1 MPDARYSY
9 SNDERKLIKLSMNQI
24 TDFNIK
30 DKRVFI
36 RADLNVPMHSGK
48 ISSRNRIQAS
58 LPTIKY
64 AIRSGAKVMITS
76 HLGRPQEG
84 YFKKEDSLAPIADY
98 LSKILDKDI
107 PLIRDWTT
115 KDFIVESGE
124 MVVLENCRFNVGEN
138 NNDVKLSKVYAN
150 LTDIFVMDAF
160 GTAHRRQ
167 ASTYGIAE
175 FCPQV
180 CAGMLFASELEAL
193 DKVMSSPQFPMVA
206 IVGGSKVSTKLK
218 ILDSLSDKVDQ
229 LILGGGIANTFLK
242 AQGYNI
248 GMSLCEDD
256 FIPLA
261 KKIIEKLK
269 SRGASLPV
277 VTDVVCGKKFDE
289 NELAIVKSIKDLD
302 SDDMILDLGPSTMIS
317 ITEKIKQAKTIL
329 WNGPIGVFEFKQ
341 FAAGT
346 KTLAHAVANSPAFS
360 LAGGGDTIAA
370 IEAYGMEKNISY
382 VSTAG
387 GAFLEFIEG
396 KKLPAIEILE
406 RRES

>member
-1 MPDARYSY
+1 
-9 SNDERKLIKLSMNQI
+9 MNQI

-30 DKRVFI
+30 DKRIFI
-36 RADLNVPMHSGK
+36 RADLNVPMHSGN
-48 ISSRNRIQAS
+48 ISSKNRIQAS

-64 AIRSGAKVMITS
+64 ALESGAKVMITS

-84 YFKKEDSLAPIADY
+84 HFNQEDSLAPIADY
-98 LSKILDKDI
+98 LSQILNKAI
-107 PLIRDWTT
+107 PLIKDWTI
-115 KDFIVESGE
+115 KDFIVKSGE
-124 MVVLENCRFNVGEN
+124 MVVLENCRFNVGES
-138 NNDVKLSKVYAN
+138 NNDIKLSKLYAN
-150 LTDIFVMDAF
+150 LADIFVMDAF
-160 GTAHRRQ
+160 GTAHRKQ

-180 CAGMLFASELEAL
+180 CAGKLFISELQAL
-193 DKVMSSPQFPMVA
+193 DKVMSFPKFPMVA
-206 IVGGSKVSTKLK
+206 IVGGSKVSTKLT

-256 FIPLA
+256 FIPSA
-261 KKIIEKLK
+261 KNIIEKLE

-289 NELAIVKSIKDLD
+289 HELAVVKSIKDLD
-302 SDDMILDLGPSTMIS
+302 SDDMIFDLGPITMTS
-317 ITEKIKQAKTIL
+317 ITEKIKQANTIL

-341 FAAGT
+341 FSAGT
-346 KTLAHAVANSPAFS
+346 KALAHAVANSSAFS

-370 IEAYGMEKNISY
+370 IESYGMKKNISY

-387 GAFLEFIEG
+387 GAFLEYVEG

-406 RRES
+406 RRAS

>member
-1 MPDARYSY
+1 
-9 SNDERKLIKLSMNQI
+9 MNQI

-36 RADLNVPMHSGK
+36 RADLNVPMHSGN
-48 ISSRNRIQAS
+48 ISSKNRIQAS

-64 AIRSGAKVMITS
+64 ALESGAKVMVTS

-84 YFKKEDSLAPIADY
+84 HINQEDSLAPIADY
-98 LSKILDKDI
+98 LSQILNKAI
-107 PLIRDWTT
+107 PLIKDWTI
-115 KDFIVESGE
+115 KEFIVKSGE
-124 MVVLENCRFNVGEN
+124 MVVLENCRFNVGEK
-138 NNDVKLSKVYAN
+138 NNDIELSKLYAN

-160 GTAHRRQ
+160 GTAHRKQ

-180 CAGMLFASELEAL
+180 CAGKLFARELQAL
-193 DKVMSSPQFPMVA
+193 DKVMSSPKFPMLA
-206 IVGGSKVSTKLK
+206 IVGGSKVSTKLT

-248 GMSLCEDD
+248 GMSLCEDQ
-256 FIPLA
+256 FIPSA
-261 KKIIEKLK
+261 KKIIEKLE

-289 NELAIVKSIKDLD
+289 HELAVVKSIKDLD
-302 SDDMILDLGPSTMIS
+302 SDDMIFDLGPITMTS
-317 ITEKIKQAKTIL
+317 ITEKIKQANTIL

-346 KTLAHAVANSPAFS
+346 KALAHAVANSSAFS

-370 IEAYGMEKNISY
+370 IEAYGMEKKISY

-387 GAFLEFIEG
+387 GAFLEYVEG

-406 RRES
+406 RRAS

>member
-1 MPDARYSY
+1 
-9 SNDERKLIKLSMNQI
+9 MNQI

-36 RADLNVPMHSGK
+36 RADLNVPMHSGN
-48 ISSRNRIQAS
+48 ISSKNRIQAS

-64 AIRSGAKVMITS
+64 ALESGAKVMVTS

-84 YFKKEDSLAPIADY
+84 HFNQEDSLAPIADY
-98 LSKILDKDI
+98 LSQILNKAI
-107 PLIRDWTT
+107 PLIKDWTI
-115 KDFIVESGE
+115 KEFIVKSGE
-124 MVVLENCRFNVGEN
+124 MVVLENCRFNVGEK
-138 NNDVKLSKVYAN
+138 NNDIELSKLYAN

-160 GTAHRRQ
+160 GTAHRKQ

-180 CAGMLFASELEAL
+180 CAGKLFARELQAL
-193 DKVMSSPQFPMVA
+193 DKVMSSPKFPMLA

-248 GMSLCEDD
+248 GMSLCEDQ
-256 FIPLA
+256 FIPSA
-261 KKIIEKLK
+261 KKIIEKLE

-289 NELAIVKSIKDLD
+289 HELAVVKSIKDLD
-302 SDDMILDLGPSTMIS
+302 SDDMIFDLGPITMTS
-317 ITEKIKQAKTIL
+317 ITEKIKQANTIL
-329 WNGPIGVFEFKQ
+329 WNGPIGVFELEQ

-346 KTLAHAVANSPAFS
+346 KALVHAVANSSAFS

-387 GAFLEFIEG
+387 GAFLEYVEG

-406 RRES
+406 RRAS

>member
-1 MPDARYSY
+1 
-9 SNDERKLIKLSMNQI
+9 MNQI

-36 RADLNVPMHSGK
+36 RADLNVPMHSGN
-48 ISSRNRIQAS
+48 ISSKNRIQAS

-64 AIRSGAKVMITS
+64 ALESGAKVMITS

-84 YFKKEDSLAPIADY
+84 HFNQEDSLAPIADY
-98 LSKILDKDI
+98 LSQILNKAI
-107 PLIRDWTT
+107 PLIKDWTI
-115 KDFIVESGE
+115 KDFIVKSGE
-124 MVVLENCRFNVGEN
+124 MVVLENCRFNVGES
-138 NNDVKLSKVYAN
+138 NNDIKLSKLYAN
-150 LTDIFVMDAF
+150 LADIFVMDAF
-160 GTAHRRQ
+160 GTAHRKQ

-180 CAGMLFASELEAL
+180 CAGKLFISELQAL
-193 DKVMSSPQFPMVA
+193 DKVMSSPKFPMLA
-206 IVGGSKVSTKLK
+206 IVGGSKVSTKLT

-248 GMSLCEDD
+248 GMSLCEDK
-256 FIPLA
+256 FIPSA
-261 KKIIEKLK
+261 KKIIEKLE

-289 NELAIVKSIKDLD
+289 HELAVVKSIKDLD
-302 SDDMILDLGPSTMIS
+302 SDDMIFDLGPITMTS
-317 ITEKIKQAKTIL
+317 ITEKIKQANTIL

-341 FAAGT
+341 FSAGT
-346 KTLAHAVANSPAFS
+346 KALAHAVANSSAFS

-387 GAFLEFIEG
+387 GAFLEYVEG

-406 RRES
+406 RRAS

>member
-1 MPDARYSY
+1 
-9 SNDERKLIKLSMNQI
+9 MNQI

-36 RADLNVPMHSGK
+36 RADLNVPMHSGN
-48 ISSRNRIQAS
+48 ISSKNRIQAS

-64 AIRSGAKVMITS
+64 ALESGAKVMVTS

-84 YFKKEDSLAPIADY
+84 HINQEDSLAPIADY
-98 LSKILDKDI
+98 LSQILNKAI
-107 PLIRDWTT
+107 PLIKDWTI
-115 KDFIVESGE
+115 KEFIVKSGE
-124 MVVLENCRFNVGEN
+124 MVVLENCRFNVGEK
-138 NNDVKLSKVYAN
+138 NNDIELSKLYAN

-160 GTAHRRQ
+160 GTAHRKQ

-180 CAGMLFASELEAL
+180 CAGKLFARELQAL
-193 DKVMSSPQFPMVA
+193 DKVMSSPKFPMLA
-206 IVGGSKVSTKLK
+206 IVGGSKVSTKLT

-248 GMSLCEDD
+248 GMSLCEDK
-256 FIPLA
+256 FIPSA
-261 KKIIEKLK
+261 KKIIEKLE

-289 NELAIVKSIKDLD
+289 HELAVVKSIKDLD
-302 SDDMILDLGPSTMIS
+302 SDDMILDLGPITMKS
-317 ITEKIKQAKTIL
+317 ITEKIKQANTIL
-329 WNGPIGVFEFKQ
+329 WNGPIGVFELEQ

-346 KTLAHAVANSPAFS
+346 KALVHAVANSSAFS

-387 GAFLEFIEG
+387 GAFLEYVEG

-406 RRES
+406 RRAS

>member
-1 MPDARYSY
+1 
-9 SNDERKLIKLSMNQI
+9 MNQI

-36 RADLNVPMHSGK
+36 RADLNVPMHSGN
-48 ISSRNRIQAS
+48 ISSKNRIQAS

-64 AIRSGAKVMITS
+64 ALESGAKVMITS

-84 YFKKEDSLAPIADY
+84 HFNQEDSLAPIADY
-98 LSKILDKDI
+98 LSQILNKAI
-107 PLIRDWTT
+107 PLIKDWTI
-115 KDFIVESGE
+115 KDFIVKSGE

-138 NNDVKLSKVYAN
+138 NNDIELSKLYAN
-150 LTDIFVMDAF
+150 LADIFVMDAF
-160 GTAHRRQ
+160 GTAHRKQ

-180 CAGMLFASELEAL
+180 CAGKLFISELQAL
-193 DKVMSSPQFPMVA
+193 DKVMSSPKFPTVA
-206 IVGGSKVSTKLK
+206 IVGGSKVSTKLT

-256 FIPLA
+256 FIPSA
-261 KKIIEKLK
+261 KNIIEKLE

-289 NELAIVKSIKDLD
+289 HELAVVKSIKDLD
-302 SDDMILDLGPSTMIS
+302 SDDMILDLGPITMKS
-317 ITEKIKQAKTIL
+317 ITEKIKQANTIL

-341 FAAGT
+341 FSTGT
-346 KTLAHAVANSPAFS
+346 KALAHAVANSSAFS

-370 IEAYGMEKNISY
+370 IESYGMKKNISY

-387 GAFLEFIEG
+387 GAFLEYVEG

-406 RRES
+406 RRAS

>member
-1 MPDARYSY
+1 
-9 SNDERKLIKLSMNQI
+9 MNQI

-36 RADLNVPMHSGK
+36 RADLNVPMHSGN
-48 ISSRNRIQAS
+48 ISSKNRIQAS

-64 AIRSGAKVMITS
+64 ALESGAKVMVTS

-84 YFKKEDSLAPIADY
+84 HINQEDSLAPIADY
-98 LSKILDKDI
+98 LSQILNKAI
-107 PLIRDWTT
+107 PLIKDWTI
-115 KDFIVESGE
+115 KDFTVKSGE

-138 NNDVKLSKVYAN
+138 NNDIELSKLYAK
-150 LTDIFVMDAF
+150 LADIFVMDAF
-160 GTAHRRQ
+160 GTAHRKQ

-180 CAGMLFASELEAL
+180 CAGKLFASELQAL
-193 DKVMSSPQFPMVA
+193 DKVMSSPKFPMVA
-206 IVGGSKVSTKLK
+206 IVGGSKVSTKLT

-248 GMSLCEDD
+248 GMSLCEDQ
-256 FIPLA
+256 FIPSA
-261 KKIIEKLK
+261 KKIIEKLE

-289 NELAIVKSIKDLD
+289 HELAVVKSIKDLD
-302 SDDMILDLGPSTMIS
+302 SDDMIFDLGPITMTS
-317 ITEKIKQAKTIL
+317 ITEKIKQANTIL
-329 WNGPIGVFEFKQ
+329 WNGPIGVFELEQ

-346 KTLAHAVANSPAFS
+346 KALVHAVANSSAFS

-387 GAFLEFIEG
+387 GAFLEYVEG

-406 RRES
+406 RRAS

>member
-1 MPDARYSY
+1 
-9 SNDERKLIKLSMNQI
+9 MNQI

-36 RADLNVPMHSGK
+36 RADLNVPMHSGN
-48 ISSRNRIQAS
+48 ISSKNRIQAS

-64 AIRSGAKVMITS
+64 ALESGAKVMITS

-84 YFKKEDSLAPIADY
+84 HFNQEDSLAPIADY
-98 LSKILDKDI
+98 LSQILNKAI
-107 PLIRDWTT
+107 PLIKDWTI
-115 KDFIVESGE
+115 KDFIVKSGE
-124 MVVLENCRFNVGEN
+124 MVVLENCRFNVGES
-138 NNDVKLSKVYAN
+138 NNDIKLSKLYAN
-150 LTDIFVMDAF
+150 LADIFVMDAF
-160 GTAHRRQ
+160 GTAHRKQ

-180 CAGMLFASELEAL
+180 CAGKLFISELQAL
-193 DKVMSSPQFPMVA
+193 DKVMSSPKFPTVA
-206 IVGGSKVSTKLK
+206 IVGGSKVSTKLT

-256 FIPLA
+256 FIPSA
-261 KKIIEKLK
+261 KNIIEKLE

-289 NELAIVKSIKDLD
+289 HELAVVKSIKDLD
-302 SDDMILDLGPSTMIS
+302 SDDMILDLGPITMKS
-317 ITEKIKQAKTIL
+317 ITEKIKQANTIL

-341 FAAGT
+341 FSAGT
-346 KTLAHAVANSPAFS
+346 KALAHAVANSSAFS

-370 IEAYGMEKNISY
+370 IEAYGMERNISY

-387 GAFLEFIEG
+387 GAFLEYVEG

-406 RRES
+406 RRAS

>member
-1 MPDARYSY
+1 
-9 SNDERKLIKLSMNQI
+9 MNQI
-24 TDFNIK
+24 TDFNVK

-36 RADLNVPMHSGK
+36 RADLNVPMHSGN
-48 ISSRNRIQAS
+48 ISSKNRIQAS

-64 AIRSGAKVMITS
+64 ALESGAKVMVTS

-84 YFKKEDSLAPIADY
+84 HINQEDSLAPIADY
-98 LSKILDKDI
+98 LSQILNKAI
-107 PLIRDWTT
+107 PLIKDWTI
-115 KDFIVESGE
+115 KEFIVKSGE

-138 NNDVKLSKVYAN
+138 NNDIELSKLYAN
-150 LTDIFVMDAF
+150 LADIFVMDAF
-160 GTAHRRQ
+160 GTAHRKQ

-180 CAGMLFASELEAL
+180 CAGKLFARELQAL
-193 DKVMSSPQFPMVA
+193 DKVMSSPKFPMLA

-248 GMSLCEDD
+248 GMSLCEDQ
-256 FIPLA
+256 FIPSA
-261 KKIIEKLK
+261 KKIIEKLE

-289 NELAIVKSIKDLD
+289 HELAVVKSIKDLD
-302 SDDMILDLGPSTMIS
+302 SDDMIFDLGPITMTS
-317 ITEKIKQAKTIL
+317 ITEKIKQANTIL
-329 WNGPIGVFEFKQ
+329 WNGPIGVFELEQ

-346 KTLAHAVANSPAFS
+346 KALVHAVANSSAFS

-387 GAFLEFIEG
+387 GAFLEYVEG

-406 RRES
+406 RRAS

>member
-1 MPDARYSY
+1 
-9 SNDERKLIKLSMNQI
+9 MNQI
-24 TDFNIK
+24 TDFNVK

-36 RADLNVPMHSGK
+36 RADLNVPMHSGN
-48 ISSRNRIQAS
+48 ISSKNRIQAS

-64 AIRSGAKVMITS
+64 ALESGAKVMITS

-84 YFKKEDSLAPIADY
+84 HFNQEDSLAPIADY
-98 LSKILDKDI
+98 LSQILNKAI
-107 PLIRDWTT
+107 PLIKDWTI
-115 KDFIVESGE
+115 KDFIVKSGE

-138 NNDVKLSKVYAN
+138 NNDIELSKLYAN
-150 LTDIFVMDAF
+150 LADIFVMDAF
-160 GTAHRRQ
+160 GTAHRKQ

-180 CAGMLFASELEAL
+180 CAGKLFASELQAL
-193 DKVMSSPQFPMVA
+193 DKVMSSPKFPMVA
-206 IVGGSKVSTKLK
+206 IVGGSKVSTKLT

-248 GMSLCEDD
+248 GMSLCEDQ
-256 FIPLA
+256 FIPSA
-261 KKIIEKLK
+261 KKIIEKLE

-289 NELAIVKSIKDLD
+289 HELAVVKSIKDLD
-302 SDDMILDLGPSTMIS
+302 SDDMIFDLGPITMTS
-317 ITEKIKQAKTIL
+317 ITEKIKQANTIL
-329 WNGPIGVFEFKQ
+329 WNGPIGVFELEQ

-346 KTLAHAVANSPAFS
+346 KALVHAVANSSAFS

-387 GAFLEFIEG
+387 GAFLEYVEG

-406 RRES
+406 RRAS

>member
-1 MPDARYSY
+1 
-9 SNDERKLIKLSMNQI
+9 MNQI
-24 TDFNIK
+24 TDFNVK

-36 RADLNVPMHSGK
+36 RADLNVPMHSGN
-48 ISSRNRIQAS
+48 ISSKNRIQAS

-64 AIRSGAKVMITS
+64 ALESGAKVMVTS

-84 YFKKEDSLAPIADY
+84 HINQEDSLAPIADY
-98 LSKILDKDI
+98 LSQILNKAI
-107 PLIRDWTT
+107 PLIKDWTI
-115 KDFIVESGE
+115 KDFIVKSGE

-138 NNDVKLSKVYAN
+138 NNDIELSKLYAN
-150 LTDIFVMDAF
+150 LADIFVMDAF
-160 GTAHRRQ
+160 GTAHRKQ

-180 CAGMLFASELEAL
+180 CAGKLFASELQAL
-193 DKVMSSPQFPMVA
+193 DKVMSSPKFPMVA
-206 IVGGSKVSTKLK
+206 IVGGSKVSTKLT

-256 FIPLA
+256 FIPSA
-261 KKIIEKLK
+261 KNIIEKLE

-289 NELAIVKSIKDLD
+289 HELAVVKSIKDLD
-302 SDDMILDLGPSTMIS
+302 SDDMIFDLGPITMTS
-317 ITEKIKQAKTIL
+317 ITEKIKQANTIL

-346 KTLAHAVANSPAFS
+346 KALAHAVANSSAFS

-387 GAFLEFIEG
+387 GAFLEYVEG

-406 RRES
+406 RRAS

>member
-1 MPDARYSY
+1 
-9 SNDERKLIKLSMNQI
+9 MNQI

-36 RADLNVPMHSGK
+36 RADLNVPMHSGN
-48 ISSRNRIQAS
+48 ISSKNRIQAS

-64 AIRSGAKVMITS
+64 ALESGAKVMITS

-84 YFKKEDSLAPIADY
+84 HFNQEDSLAPIADY
-98 LSKILDKDI
+98 LSQILNKAI
-107 PLIRDWTT
+107 PLIKDWTI
-115 KDFIVESGE
+115 KDFIVKSGE

-138 NNDVKLSKVYAN
+138 NNDIELSKLYAN
-150 LTDIFVMDAF
+150 LADIFVMDAF
-160 GTAHRRQ
+160 GTAHRKQ

-180 CAGMLFASELEAL
+180 CAGKLFASELQAL
-193 DKVMSSPQFPMVA
+193 DKVMSSPKFPMVA
-206 IVGGSKVSTKLK
+206 IVGGSKVSTKLT

-256 FIPLA
+256 FIPSA
-261 KKIIEKLK
+261 KNIIKKLE

-289 NELAIVKSIKDLD
+289 HELAVVKSIKDLD
-302 SDDMILDLGPSTMIS
+302 SDDMIFDLGPITMTS
-317 ITEKIKQAKTIL
+317 ITEKIKQANTIL

-346 KTLAHAVANSPAFS
+346 KALAHAVANSSAFS

-387 GAFLEFIEG
+387 GAFLEYVEG

-406 RRES
+406 RRAS

>member
-1 MPDARYSY
+1 
-9 SNDERKLIKLSMNQI
+9 MNQI

-30 DKRVFI
+30 DKRIFI
-36 RADLNVPMHSGK
+36 RADLNVPMHSGN
-48 ISSRNRIQAS
+48 ISSKNRIQAS

-64 AIRSGAKVMITS
+64 ALESGAKVMITS

-84 YFKKEDSLAPIADY
+84 HFNQEDSLAPIADY
-98 LSKILDKDI
+98 LSQILNKAI
-107 PLIRDWTT
+107 PLIKDWTI
-115 KDFIVESGE
+115 KDFIVKSGE
-124 MVVLENCRFNVGEN
+124 MVVLENCRFNVGES
-138 NNDVKLSKVYAN
+138 NNDIKLSKLYAN
-150 LTDIFVMDAF
+150 LADIFVMDAF
-160 GTAHRRQ
+160 GTAHRKQ

-180 CAGMLFASELEAL
+180 CAGKLFISELQAL
-193 DKVMSSPQFPMVA
+193 DKVMSFPKFPMVA
-206 IVGGSKVSTKLK
+206 IVGGSKVSTKLT

-256 FIPLA
+256 FIPSA
-261 KKIIEKLK
+261 KNIIEKLE

-289 NELAIVKSIKDLD
+289 HELAVVKSIKDLD
-302 SDDMILDLGPSTMIS
+302 SDDMILDLGPITMKS
-317 ITEKIKQAKTIL
+317 ITEKIKQANTIL

-346 KTLAHAVANSPAFS
+346 KALAHAVANSSAFS
-360 LAGGGDTIAA
+360 LAGGGDTISA

-387 GAFLEFIEG
+387 GAFLEYVEG

-406 RRES
+406 RRAS

>member
-1 MPDARYSY
+1 
-9 SNDERKLIKLSMNQI
+9 MNQI

-30 DKRVFI
+30 DKRIFI
-36 RADLNVPMHSGK
+36 RADLNVPMHSGN
-48 ISSRNRIQAS
+48 ISSKNRIQAS

-64 AIRSGAKVMITS
+64 ALESGAKVMITS

-84 YFKKEDSLAPIADY
+84 HFNQEDSLAPIADY
-98 LSKILDKDI
+98 LSQILNKAI
-107 PLIRDWTT
+107 PLIKDWTI
-115 KDFIVESGE
+115 KDFIVKSGE

-138 NNDVKLSKVYAN
+138 NNDIELSKLYAN
-150 LTDIFVMDAF
+150 LADIFVMDAF
-160 GTAHRRQ
+160 GTAHRKQ

-180 CAGMLFASELEAL
+180 CAGKLFISELQAL
-193 DKVMSSPQFPMVA
+193 DKVMSSPKFPTVA
-206 IVGGSKVSTKLK
+206 IVGGSKVSTKLT

-256 FIPLA
+256 FIPSA
-261 KKIIEKLK
+261 INIIQKLE

-289 NELAIVKSIKDLD
+289 HELAVVKSIKDLD
-302 SDDMILDLGPSTMIS
+302 SDDMIFDLGPITMTS
-317 ITEKIKQAKTIL
+317 ITEKIKQANTIL

-341 FAAGT
+341 FSAGT
-346 KTLAHAVANSPAFS
+346 KALAHAVANSSAFS
-360 LAGGGDTIAA
+360 LAGGGDTISA

-387 GAFLEFIEG
+387 GAFLEYVEG

-406 RRES
+406 RRAS